1 MYGKFFN
8 GQQKHRAVKR
18 VVCIN
23 DKNLPQGA
31 EVVNGRE
38 YYVVDEFVNNFEQ
51 RVFIISGIAN
61 KGTTRLGLNWLGYCS
76 TRFADL
82 DDITIEYEWEAENNR
97 VGIN

>member
-1 MYGKFFN
+1 MK
-8 GQQKHRAVKR
+8 K

-51 RVFIISGIAN
+51 RVFIISGIVN
-61 KGTTRLGLNWLGYCS
+61 KGTTRLGLVWLGYCS
-76 TRFADL
+76 SRFADL
-82 DDITIEYEWEAENNR
+82 DDITYEWEAENNR

>member
-1 MYGKFFN
+1 MK
-8 GQQKHRAVKR
+8 K

-38 YYVVDEFVNNFEQ
+38 YHVVNEFVNNFDQ
-51 RVFIISGIAN
+51 RVFIISGISN
-61 KGTTRLGLNWLGYCS
+61 KGTTKHGLNWLGYCS
-76 TRFADL
+76 TRFAYL
-82 DDITIEYEWEAENNR
+82 DDITIEYEWEAENIR

>member
-1 MYGKFFN
+1 MK
-8 GQQKHRAVKR
+8 K

-38 YYVVDEFVNNFEQ
+38 YYVVDEFVNNFDQ

-61 KGTTRLGLNWLGYCS
+61 KGTTTLGLVWLGYCS

-82 DDITIEYEWEAENNR
+82 DDISIEWEAENIR
-97 VGIN
+97 VGAN

>member
-1 MYGKFFN
+1 M
-8 GQQKHRAVKR
+8 KR

-51 RVFIISGIAN
+51 RVFIISGITN

-82 DDITIEYEWEAENNR
+82 DDISIEWEAENIR
-97 VGIN
+97 VGVN

>member
-1 MYGKFFN
+1 MK
-8 GQQKHRAVKR
+8 K

-61 KGTTRLGLNWLGYCS
+61 KGTTTLGLNWLGYCS
-76 TRFADL
+76 SRFADL
-82 DDITIEYEWEAENNR
+82 DDISIEWEAENNR
-97 VGIN
+97 VGVN

>member
-1 MYGKFFN
+1 MK
-8 GQQKHRAVKR
+8 K

-51 RVFIISGIAN
+51 RVFIISGITN

-82 DDITIEYEWEAENNR
+82 DDISIEWEAENIR
-97 VGIN
+97 VGVN

>member
-1 MYGKFFN
+1 MK
-8 GQQKHRAVKR
+8 K

-61 KGTTRLGLNWLGYCS
+61 KGTTTLGLVWLGYCS

-82 DDITIEYEWEAENNR
+82 DDISIEWEAENNR

>member
-1 MYGKFFN
+1 MK
-8 GQQKHRAVKR
+8 K

-31 EVVNGRE
+31 EVVNGKE
-38 YYVVDEFVNNFEQ
+38 YYVVNEFVNTFDQ

-61 KGTTRLGLNWLGYCS
+61 KGTTTLGLNWLGYCS

-97 VGIN
+97 VGVN

>member
-1 MYGKFFN
+1 MK
-8 GQQKHRAVKR
+8 K

-38 YYVVDEFVNNFEQ
+38 YYVVVEFVNNFEQ

-61 KGTTRLGLNWLGYCS
+61 KGTTTLGLVWLGYCS
-76 TRFADL
+76 SRFADL
-82 DDITIEYEWEAENNR
+82 DDISIEWEAENIR
-97 VGIN
+97 VGVN

>member
-1 MYGKFFN
+1 MHGKLLD
-8 GQQKHRAVKR
+8 GQQKHRVVKK

-38 YYVVDEFVNNFEQ
+38 YHVVDEFVNNFEQ

-61 KGTTRLGLNWLGYCS
+61 KGTTKHGLNWLGYCS

-82 DDITIEYEWEAENNR
+82 DDISIEWEAENIR
-97 VGIN
+97 VGVN

>member
-1 MYGKFFN
+1 MK
-8 GQQKHRAVKR
+8 K

-31 EVVNGRE
+31 EVVNGKE

-61 KGTTRLGLNWLGYCS
+61 KGTTTLGLVWLGYCS
-76 TRFADL
+76 SRFADL
-82 DDITIEYEWEAENNR
+82 DDISIEWEAENNR
-97 VGIN
+97 VGAN

>member
-1 MYGKFFN
+1 MK
-8 GQQKHRAVKR
+8 K

-38 YYVVDEFVNNFEQ
+38 YHVVDEFVNNFEQ

-61 KGTTRLGLNWLGYCS
+61 KGTTKHGLNWLGYCS

-82 DDITIEYEWEAENNR
+82 DDISIGWEAENTR
-97 VGIN
+97 VGVN

>member
-1 MYGKFFN
+1 MK
-8 GQQKHRAVKR
+8 K

-51 RVFIISGIAN
+51 RVFIISGITN
-61 KGTTRLGLNWLGYCS
+61 KGTTTLGLVWLGYCS
-76 TRFADL
+76 SRFADL
-82 DDITIEYEWEAENNR
+82 DDISIEWEAENIR
-97 VGIN
+97 VGAN

>member
-1 MYGKFFN
+1 MK
-8 GQQKHRAVKR
+8 K

-61 KGTTRLGLNWLGYCS
+61 KGTTALGLNWLGYCS

-82 DDITIEYEWEAENNR
+82 DDITIEWEAENIR
-97 VGIN
+97 VGVN

>member
-1 MYGKFFN
+1 MK
-8 GQQKHRAVKR
+8 K

-61 KGTTRLGLNWLGYCS
+61 KGTTTLGLNWLGYCS
-76 TRFADL
+76 SRFADL
-82 DDITIEYEWEAENNR
+82 DDISIEWEAENNR
-97 VGIN
+97 VGAN

>member
-1 MYGKFFN
+1 MK
-8 GQQKHRAVKR
+8 K

-61 KGTTRLGLNWLGYCS
+61 KGTTTLGLNWLGYCS

-82 DDITIEYEWEAENNR
+82 DDISIEWEAENNR
-97 VGIN
+97 VGVN

>member
-1 MYGKFFN
+1 MK
-8 GQQKHRAVKR
+8 K

-31 EVVNGRE
+31 EVVKGRE

-51 RVFIISGIAN
+51 RVFIISGITN

-82 DDITIEYEWEAENNR
+82 DDISIEWEAENNR
-97 VGIN
+97 VGAN